1 MAKLKY
7 LFYFIVTT
15 VIGVLYYKYT
25 STPNVEVPL
34 IKAPVGDLAGFA
46 QYTRKGRILHAYK
59 GIPFVHPPIGKLR
72 FKKPVPFEGK
82 AWQGTF
88 QATNEVNKCVQN
100 DISKEKTGVED
111 CLQLN
116 VYVPRLDKAEKLP
129 VMVWIYGGGLQ
140 LGDAGEEFYGPNALL
155 DKDVILVTV
164 NYRVNLFG
172 FFTLGTEEVPGN
184 QGFWD
189 QYEALRWVNKNI
201 EAFGGDS
208 SKVTIFG
215 ESAGGWSVS
224 YHLASKKSKGL
235 FQAAIVQ
242 SGSLEIAQLKADIDL
257 DVVQYHK
264 EVAESLGCSTLECL
278 QDKSADE
285 IFSKLDVLNYCP
297 ISEIVPNPLIFAP
310 IDDSKLTKD
319 PFFHKHPRQIFK
331 DGEFNVVPVMT
342 GEVKNEGIAYLP
354 DFSTKEELLKNFN
367 DNWHQCIA
375 AYAFGRTF
383 LDGTVPEDIKKKVD
397 DITEFYLKDKNE
409 RFVPDKNHWKYNN
422 FSRLLNDCGMHYGG
436 ELQASQLS
444 KKTKV
449 YNYQFDYVGTFS
461 LLDLAGKPQLEVMKT
476 IIGKKLGLIT
486 ERVPEPTHGDELWFL
501 FTNMLNGNTAE
512 DQEMMDFMVEL
523 WTNFAIFHNPTPKD
537 NSWPAYG
544 FKGATYVVLN
554 NAQIS
559 LNTDLDRAKRQNF
572 WKKIMK

>member
-7 LFYFIVTT
+7 FFYFIVTT

-34 IKAPVGDLAGFA
+34 IKAPVGDLVGLA

-72 FKKPVPFEGK
+72 FKRPVPFEGK
-82 AWQGTF
+82 AWQGIF
-88 QATNEVNKCVQN
+88 QATNEVNKCVQK
-100 DISKEKTGVED
+100 DMSKELTGVED

-116 VYVPRLDKAEKLP
+116 VYVPRLDKADKLP
-129 VMVWIYGGGLQ
+129 VMVWIYGGALQ
-140 LGDAGEEFYGPNALL
+140 LGDASEEFYGPGTLL
-155 DKDVILVTV
+155 DKDVILVTI

-184 QGFWD
+184 QGLWD

-201 EAFGGDS
+201 EAFGGDP

-224 YHLASKKSKGL
+224 HHLASKKSKGL

-242 SGSLEIAQLKADIDL
+242 SGSLEISNLKANVDL
-257 DVVQYHK
+257 DVVQLNK
-264 EVAESLGCSTLECL
+264 DLAESLGCSTLECL
-278 QDKSADE
+278 QDKSTDE
-285 IFSKLDVLNYCP
+285 IIGKHFFVDLCP
-297 ISEIVPNPLIFAP
+297 LTDMLPFPLIFAP

-342 GEVKNEGIAYLP
+342 GEIKNEGLAYLP
-354 DFSTKEELLKNFN
+354 DFSTKGPLVKNFN

-375 AYAFGRTF
+375 AYAFGRNF
-383 LDGTVPEDIKKKVD
+383 LDGQVPEDIKKKVD
-397 DITEFYLKDKNE
+397 DITEFYFEDKNE
-409 RFVPDKNHWKYNN
+409 RFVPNQNDWRYVNM
-422 FSRLLNDCGMHYGG
+422 SRLLNDCGMHYGG
-436 ELQASQLS
+436 ELQALQLS

-537 NSWPAYG
+537 NLWPAYG

-554 NAQIS
+554 NAKIS
-559 LNTDLDRAKRQNF
+559 LDTDPERTKRQNF